1 MTLAAPFGFEDV
13 LAMHIR
19 PNPLRPEGTGFA
31 RAAASALA

>member
-1 MTLAAPFGFEDV
+1 M

-31 RAAASALA
+31 RAAASALARWPEVTISR